1 MSKQYLEA
9 KAKKKKSALKA
20 VWVLAALG
28 LIFVLIIVKFAQN
41 AGISFTSGGLPSGG
55 QAYEVAQDFVKSTVR
70 SNSISFPSGGYE
82 FAKRSDSVYVIR
94 SAVELT
100 DDNGERRKTS
110 FKLLMQYNGGKQ
122 DELKNW
128 SLLNISEQ

>member
-9 KAKKKKSALKA
+9 KATKKKSALKA
-20 VWVLAALG
+20 VWVLVALG
-28 LIFVLIIVKFAQN
+28 LIFVIIIVKFAQN
-41 AGISFTSGGLPSGG
+41 AGVSFTSGGLPSGN
-55 QAYEVAQDFVKSTVR
+55 QAYEVAQGFVKSTVR
-70 SNSISFPSGGYE
+70 SNSITFPDGGFE

-94 SAVELT
+94 SSVELT
-100 DDNGERRKTS
+100 DETGERRKAN

-128 SLLNISEQ
+128 SLLNITEQ